1 MRRTVGVP
9 AALKPANSGVRALK
23 GEDQRDEIRER
34 LRGYGARA
42 ARLLARQ
49 VTAPYRLVKSLS
61 IKPPT
66 RLWIAPPDIRT
77 ADSTVADEMRDG
89 YFSFEGK
96 TVHVVGD
103 DTPFRRFPPSIGWRR
118 TLTGFSWLRHLGET
132 DRLTA
137 QRLVDAFLSTP
148 LTRDDPAQEPAI
160 VARRLLSFLAQ
171 SPLLLDEADSEFYER
186 FMLAL
191 AQHARLLWVA
201 LSAGTARGTERAL
214 CAIALVEFSVCAD
227 TGHAIAPEARRLLS
241 AELKRQIL
249 ADGGHISR
257 NPQAPLDLL
266 LDLLALRQVFAARG
280 LKTPETM
287 KRAIARALPML
298 RMMQHGDGALA
309 LFNGAGAT
317 ARDRL
322 ANVLAHEETRG
333 PAPLQAPETG
343 YQRLEANGALALIDA
358 GGAPPAEF
366 AAHAQ
371 AGCLSFE
378 YSRGTERIVVNCG
391 APGPHNPEAR
401 EAARSTAAHSTLTIG
416 ETSSARFVEAP
427 HGASG
432 RPIEGPDKVTVERR
446 ALENETTLLLSHD
459 GYAATYGLVHARE
472 LTLSH
477 DGAILSGRDRLQ
489 AAVTGAATKPAEFA
503 LHFHLHPQVKAA
515 PAANGIELTLGDG
528 ARLLFSATGAE
539 PRIEDSVFYARP
551 AGARPAPQIVLAGAA
566 TPGVDI
572 QWSFRPASATGAVPP
587 NKNL

>member
-1 MRRTVGVP
+1 M
-9 AALKPANSGVRALK
+9 
-23 GEDQRDEIRER
+23 RER

-49 VTAPYRLVKSLS
+49 ATAPYRLVKSLS

-77 ADSTVADEMRDG
+77 ADSTVADEMRAG

-96 TVHVVGD
+96 TVHVIGD
-103 DTPFRRFPPSIGWRR
+103 DSPFSRFAPSIGWRR
-118 TLTGFSWLRHLGET
+118 TLTSFSWLRHLGEA

-137 QRLVDAFLSTP
+137 RRLVEAFLSTQ

-160 VARRLLSFLAQ
+160 IARRLLSFLSQ
-171 SPLLLDEADSEFYER
+171 SPLLLDEAESEFYER

-191 AQHARLLWVA
+191 AQHARALWLA
-201 LSAGTARGTERAL
+201 LSSGAAHGTERAL
-214 CAIALVEFSVCAD
+214 CAIALVEFAVCAD
-227 TGHAIAPEARRLLS
+227 SGHAIAPEARRLLS
-241 AELKRQIL
+241 TELKRQIL

-280 LKTPETM
+280 LKMPETM
-287 KRAIARALPML
+287 KRAIAHALPML

-343 YQRLEANGALALIDA
+343 YQRLESGGALALIDA
-358 GGAPPAEF
+358 SGAPPAEF
-366 AAHAQ
+366 AAHAH

-378 YSRGTERIVVNCG
+378 YSRGIERIVVNCG
-391 APGPHNPEAR
+391 APGPHNP
-401 EAARSTAAHSTLTIG
+401 AARDAARATAAHSTLTIG
-416 ETSSARFVEAP
+416 AASSARFVEP
-427 HGASG
+427 SHGANS
-432 RPIEGPDKVTVERR
+432 RVIEGPDKVTVERR
-446 ALENETTLLLSHD
+446 TLENETMLILSHD
-459 GYAATYGLVHARE
+459 GYAAAYGLVHARE

-477 DGAILSGRDRLQ
+477 DGATLSGRDRLLT
-489 AAVTGAATKPAEFA
+489 ATNGAATAPPAEFA
-503 LHFHLHPQVKAA
+503 LRCHLHPQVLTT
-515 PAANGIELTLGDG
+515 PADTGVELTLGDG
-528 ARLLFSATGAE
+528 ARLLFTATGAE
-539 PRIEDSVFYARP
+539 PRIEESVFYAHP
-551 AGARPAPQIVLAGAA
+551 AGARTSRQIVLSGAA

-572 QWSFRPASATGAVPP
+572 RWSFRPVSSPGAVPP
-587 NKNL
+587 DKNL

>member
-1 MRRTVGVP
+1 MRRAVGVP
-9 AALKPANSGVRALK
+9 AALKPADSGVRALK

-49 VTAPYRLVKSLS
+49 ATAPYRLVKSLS

-77 ADSTVADEMRDG
+77 ADSTVADEMRAG

-103 DTPFRRFPPSIGWRR
+103 DTPFRRFAPSVGWRR
-118 TLTGFSWLRHLGET
+118 TLTGFSWLRHLGEA

-137 QRLVDAFLSTP
+137 RRLVDAFISTSP
-148 LTRDDPAQEPAI
+148 ARDDPAQEPAI

-191 AQHARLLWVA
+191 AQHARLLWLA
-201 LSAGTARGTERAL
+201 LSAGATRGSERAL

-227 TGHAIAPEARRLLS
+227 SGHAIAPEARRLLS

-249 ADGGHISR
+249 ADGGHVSR

-287 KRAIARALPML
+287 KRAISRALPML

-333 PAPLQAPETG
+333 AAPLQAPETG
-343 YQRLEANGALALIDA
+343 YQRLEAGEALALIDA

-366 AAHAQ
+366 AGAAH

-378 YSRGTERIVVNCG
+378 YSRGIERIVVNCG

-401 EAARSTAAHSTLTIG
+401 DAARTTAAHSTLTIG
-416 ETSSARFVEAP
+416 ESSSARFIEPAY
-427 HGASG
+427 GAG
-432 RPIEGPDKVTVERR
+432 DRPIEGPDKVTVERR
-446 ALENETTLLLSHD
+446 ALENETTLLLSHN
-459 GYAATYGLVHARE
+459 GYAAAYGLAHARE

-477 DGAILSGRDRLQ
+477 DGAILSGRDRLLT
-489 AAVTGAATKPAEFA
+489 ATNSATKTPAEFA
-503 LHFHLHPQVKAA
+503 LRFHLHPQVKAT
-515 PAANGIELTLGDG
+515 PATDGIELTLGDG

-539 PRIEDSVFYARP
+539 PRIGDSIFYAHP
-551 AGARPAPQIVLAGAA
+551 AGARACRQIVLTGVA

-572 QWSFRPASATGAVPP
+572 HWSFRPASAPGAVPP
-587 NKNL
+587 DRNL